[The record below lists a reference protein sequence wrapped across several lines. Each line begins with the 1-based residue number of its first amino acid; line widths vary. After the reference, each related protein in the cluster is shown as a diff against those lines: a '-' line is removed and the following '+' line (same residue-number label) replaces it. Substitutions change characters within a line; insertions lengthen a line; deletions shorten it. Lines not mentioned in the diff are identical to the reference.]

1 MRMQGPPG
9 PKGAS
14 AEKIVQGPAGPPGP
28 PGAGGGQVEKFYHA
42 ASAHAPVQGGCHWA
56 YSGADGPD
64 SWGSICAG
72 TFSNCAAGTS
82 QSPIDVAT
90 GSLVT
95 AAAAPTLG
103 WSIPDTTAAQYV
115 NYAKGSGGDT
125 AYESFD
131 GHTFNVEHIKA
142 TFAYENVAYTL
153 THFEMH
159 TRSEHTVD
167 GEHSDLEIQFVH
179 TTEDPAAAN
188 AKLIVAAFFKIE
200 PGQGSPTFI
209 RQLAAAV
216 PKLTGTPAGVV
227 HIDFAEVAQTVMI
240 GSLAHRGA
248 TAASFTPNF
257 KNYMAYQGSV
267 TAPPC
272 TEGVQWLLLR
282 NPVYIYGEDYAA
294 LHSLLG
300 DNFRPVQPLDGR
312 VVSSSV

>member
-1 MRMQGPPG
+1 MQGPPG

-142 TFAYENVAYTL
+142 TFVRERGVHADALRDAYAVK
-153 THFEMH
+153 
-159 TRSEHTVD
+159 HTVG

-216 PKLTGTPAGVV
+216 PKLTERHGVV

-267 TAPPC
+267 RTAVHRRRAVAVAEESC
-272 TEGVQWLLLR
+272 VHMGKTH
-282 NPVYIYGEDYAA
+282 AA